1 MKNIFL
7 TMISMTIMVLGVV
20 SCKST
25 KTSLADRAIP
35 FGISAI
41 PCKDVPSTDAIDSQ
55 VGHLECDGITISYDY
70 GRYANPGP
78 ITPKEEF
85 RRSFD
90 TYHHIKFFEDRMIDP
105 KVYKIFLDSVH
116 VEDVRLKTDQDNL
129 MFDCDP
135 CNTVAQLTFMGD
147 LYLYPVTFSEK
158 QLDHKGATLE
168 ERGPFLHKYFKD
180 NQGRQVVYISP
191 TKNRFKKKNTLRM
204 TVKESSLA
212 EKEVIQILRSAYISE
227 PTLNLD

>member
-90 TYHHIKFFEDRMIDP
+90 TYHHIKFFEDRMIDLYGRP
-105 KVYKIFLDSVH
+105 VSIP
-116 VEDVRLKTDQDNL
+116 RNL
-129 MFDCDP
+129 QRKAIGSQRC
-135 CNTVAQLTFMGD
+135 
-147 LYLYPVTFSEK
+147 YI
-158 QLDHKGATLE
+158 
-168 ERGPFLHKYFKD
+168 
-180 NQGRQVVYISP
+180 GREGSIP
-191 TKNRFKKKNTLRM
+191 T
-204 TVKESSLA
+204 
-212 EKEVIQILRSAYISE
+212 
-227 PTLNLD
+227 